1 MFDGDYTITGKHATY
16 LKYLAAKN
24 TKDDEDGAT
33 TSAKIFE
40 RYIDVYMNAAVWGL
54 LYSRIAPKDNASD
67 SRARIYADA
76 FAKERD
82 NCVFL
87 YRMVMLLDKTSDISP
102 TERVNRAF
110 RYDSDK
116 VKEVEFRDNMELF
129 HSYVRGGI
137 EQMYEDFTA
146 GCSTREDYL
155 NRVYEIMSD
164 FKNESEGHSYEDD
177 LATLLK

>member
-1 MFDGDYTITGKHATY
+1 
-16 LKYLAAKN
+16 
-24 TKDDEDGAT
+24 
-33 TSAKIFE
+33 
-40 RYIDVYMNAAVWGL
+40 
-54 LYSRIAPKDNASD
+54 
-67 SRARIYADA
+67 
-76 FAKERD
+76 
-82 NCVFL
+82 
-87 YRMVMLLDKTSDISP
+87 MLLDKISDISP

-116 VKEVEFRDNMELF
+116 DKEAEFRDNMELF

-164 FKNESEGHSYEDD
+164 FKNEIEGHSYEDD
-177 LATLLK
+177 LATLLR